1 MIRIVLAD
9 DHEVIRVSLSR
20 LLDVQPDLEVIGIA
34 SDGRE
39 ALRLVRRLTPE
50 VVLMDLHMPVLSGV
64 TAIAELARSHPE
76 IAVIALSAFQ
86 EPTEVTAA
94 MAAGARGYLVKDI
107 EPAVLVA
114 GIRAVVNGG
123 TPLSPSVATHVMRS
137 TAAAVA
143 TTLTS
148 REREILRLMLEGR
161 SNLEIGAE
169 LGISGKTV
177 KAHCSR
183 LFLKI
188 GVADRNQAAVW
199 AARNLELDN

>member
-9 DHEVIRVSLSR
+9 DHEVIRASLSR
-20 LLDVQPDLEVIGIA
+20 LLDAQPDFAVIGLA

-39 ALRLVRRLTPE
+39 ALQLARSLTPD
-50 VVLMDLHMPVLSGV
+50 VVLMDLHMPVVDGV
-64 TAIAELARSHPE
+64 TAIGGLATSHPE

-94 MAAGARGYLVKDI
+94 LAAGARGYLVKDI

-114 GIRAVVNGG
+114 SVRAAVVGG
-123 TPLSPSVATHVMRS
+123 TPLSPSIATQVIRS
-137 TAAAVA
+137 TGAAVA
-143 TTLTS
+143 ATLTS
-148 REREILRLMLEGR
+148 RERQILRLMLEGR
-161 SNLEIGAE
+161 TNLEIGAE
-169 LGISGKTV
+169 LGISSKTV

-188 GVADRNQAAVW
+188 GVSDRNQAAVW
-199 AARNLELDN
+199 AARNLQIDD

>member
-9 DHEVIRVSLSR
+9 DHEVILASLSR
-20 LLDVQPDLEVIGIA
+20 LLDAQPDFEVIGVA

-39 ALRLVRRLTPE
+39 ALRLTRRLTPD
-50 VVLMDLHMPVLSGV
+50 VVLMDLHMPVVNGV
-64 TAIAELARSHPE
+64 TAIGGLARSHPE

-114 GIRAVVNGG
+114 GIRAAVIGG

-143 TTLTS
+143 ATLTS
-148 REREILRLMLEGR
+148 RERQILRLMLEGR
-161 SNLEIGAE
+161 SNLEIGVE
-169 LGISGKTV
+169 LGISSKTV
-177 KAHCSR
+177 KAHSSR

-188 GVADRNQAAVW
+188 GVSDRSQAAVW
-199 AARNLELDN
+199 AARNLQLDD